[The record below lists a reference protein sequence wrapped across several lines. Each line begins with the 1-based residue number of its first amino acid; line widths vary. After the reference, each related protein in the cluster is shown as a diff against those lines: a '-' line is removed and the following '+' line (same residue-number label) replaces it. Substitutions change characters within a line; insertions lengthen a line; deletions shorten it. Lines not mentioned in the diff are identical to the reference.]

1 MFSHLNSKCPAL
13 CSVTSH
19 QLNLYNRIIAF
30 LSLRRN
36 ERICC
41 NIKTLFQRT
50 TYPIIISHRRRAG
63 IFARF
68 YETLYLK
75 NQGSTIETNEPKIIR
90 KIGCE
95 TAKSNRVLLQADD
108 ITNYIFTQYYVN
120 LFVLNHQLT
129 THQKF

>member
-1 MFSHLNSKCPAL
+1 MFPHLNSKCPAL

-19 QLNLYNRIIAF
+19 QLNLHNRIIAF

-50 TYPIIISHRRRAG
+50 TYPIIILHRRRAG

-75 NQGSTIETNEPKIIR
+75 NQGSTIETSSAIPRRWEFPPQLRILNIQVEYN
-90 KIGCE
+90 CY
-95 TAKSNRVLLQADD
+95 VMLLQDK
-108 ITNYIFTQYYVN
+108 IMSMLVISLRYLKYT
-120 LFVLNHQLT
+120 
-129 THQKF
+129 